1 MQRFVPAA
9 VSFKAGGRSCLH
21 GREKAVNRESFE
33 TLVRAYA
40 NDVFRYL
47 YWLCRDRGLAED
59 LSQETFARA
68 WAAWHQP
75 RDEKAL
81 KAWLFTIAR
90 HEHARLHERKPLDI
104 DPDAE
109 LDALAERAT
118 ADPALGIDIRKAFA
132 LLPEAYREPLLLQVL
147 GGLSSAEIAATM
159 ASTEEAVNMRLSRA
173 RKTLRALLEGDNA
186 PAMRKRET
194 SP

>member
-1 MQRFVPAA
+1 MFLSVH
-9 VSFKAGGRSCLH
+9 SIG
-21 GREKAVNRESFE
+21 FE
-33 TLVRAYA
+33 TVVRAYA

-47 YWLCRDRGLAED
+47 YWLCRDRNVAED

-68 WAAWHQP
+68 WAAWEDQ

-90 HEHARLHERKPLDI
+90 NEHARLYERKRLDI

-109 LDALAERAT
+109 LDAIVSHT
-118 ADPALGIDIRKAFA
+118 TSDPGMAIDIRRAFA

-147 GGLSSAEIAATM
+147 GGLTSAEIAAATR
-159 ASTEEAVNMRLSRA
+159 SSEDAVNMRLSRA
-173 RKTLRALLEGDNA
+173 RKSLRQLLDGKGPGQRNKERQA
-186 PAMRKRET
+186 
-194 SP
+194 